1 MPKNNRTVWSSE
13 DGDQRKKNNL
23 APNPLS
29 SLKGSPKGRR
39 ESLPPQQ
46 QTAYLHRES
55 GGRGGK
61 VVSIVKN
68 LALTEEDL
76 KTLAKKLKQECGAGG
91 TVKGS
96 VIEIQG
102 EHRQRMAEVLTK
114 LGYKVKIAG
123 G

>member
-1 MPKNNRTVWSSE
+1 MSNNNRTVWSSE
-13 DGDQRKKNNL
+13 DGDLRKQNQT
-23 APNPLS
+23 AS
-29 SLKGSPKGRR
+29 HGR
-39 ESLPPQQ
+39 SLPPQQ

-55 GGRGGK
+55 GSRGGK
-61 VVSIVKN
+61 VVSVVKN
-68 LALTEEDL
+68 LILAEEDM
-76 KTLAKKLKQECGAGG
+76 KTLAKKLKQECGTGG
-91 TVKGS
+91 TVKDG

>member
-1 MPKNNRTVWSSE
+1 MSNNNRTVWSSE
-13 DGDQRKKNNL
+13 DGDLRKKEQNTSHSK
-23 APNPLS
+23 P
-29 SLKGSPKGRR
+29 
-39 ESLPPQQ
+39 LPPQQ

-61 VVSIVKN
+61 VVSVVKN
-68 LALTEEDL
+68 LVLTEEDL
-76 KTLAKKLKQECGAGG
+76 KTLAKKLKQECGTGG
-91 TVKGS
+91 TVKDG

-102 EHRQRMAEVLTK
+102 EHRQRMAEVLQK

>member
-1 MPKNNRTVWSSE
+1 MTNTNRTVWSSDE
-13 DGDQRKKNNL
+13 GDLRKKEQTTSH
-23 APNPLS
+23 A
-29 SLKGSPKGRR
+29 K
-39 ESLPPQQ
+39 SLPPQQ

-61 VVSIVKN
+61 AVSVVKN
-68 LALTEEDL
+68 LVLTDEDL
-76 KTLAKKLKQECGAGG
+76 KTLAKKLKQECGTGG
-91 TVKGS
+91 TVKDG

-102 EHRQRMAEVLTK
+102 EHRQRMAEVLIK

>member
-1 MPKNNRTVWSSE
+1 MPNNNKTVWSSE
-13 DGDQRKKNNL
+13 DGDLRKKNQTT
-23 APNPLS
+23 S
-29 SLKGSPKGRR
+29 HTK
-39 ESLPPQQ
+39 SLPPQQ

-61 VVSIVKN
+61 VVSVVKN
-68 LALTEEDL
+68 LILTEEDM
-76 KTLAKKLKQECGAGG
+76 KMLAKKLKQECGTGG
-91 TVKGS
+91 TVKDG

-102 EHRQRMAEVLTK
+102 EHRQRMAEVLIK

>member
-1 MPKNNRTVWSSE
+1 MSNNKTVWSSE
-13 DGDQRKKNNL
+13 DGDLRKKAL
-23 APNPLS
+23 TPSLS
-29 SLKGSPKGRR
+29 PR
-39 ESLPPQQ
+39 ERGGSLPPQQ

-68 LALTEEDL
+68 LVLTEDDL
-76 KTLAKKLKQECGAGG
+76 KMLAKKLKQECGTGG
-91 TVKGS
+91 TVKDGT
-96 VIEIQG
+96 IEIQG
-102 EHRQRMAEVLTK
+102 EHRQRMAEVLQK